1 MLSLGLGL
9 AVLVT
14 VALIEGNLNRQVVE
28 RLPDQAPAFFFID
41 IPSTQTAQFDALAL
55 SIPGASELQRVP
67 SLRGRITGINGT
79 PVEKAVIDPEVS
91 WAVDSDRGLTYAAT
105 PPDGSQIVAGDW
117 WAADYRGPLLV
128 SLDARLAEGFG
139 VKIGDRLTVNVLGR
153 NLDATIANL
162 RRIQWESFNLNFVLI
177 FSPGLL
183 DSAPHTHL
191 ATIHVPPGGEE
202 AMLRQVGDAFPS
214 VSAVRV
220 RETLETVTGILAA
233 IGAAARAVTGL
244 TLVVGTLVLAGA
256 VIAGHH
262 RRVYDAI
269 VLKVLGATRRDLLAA
284 YALEYGVLGL
294 ATALIAIAIGTLASW
309 GVVTFLMRADWVFLL
324 LPVAG
329 VTLLSLGITLVL
341 GFAGTWIALGQ
352 KAALLLRQG

>member
-1 MLSLGLGL
+1 
-9 AVLVT
+9 
-14 VALIEGNLNRQVVE
+14 
-28 RLPDQAPAFFFID
+28 
-41 IPSTQTAQFDALAL
+41 
-55 SIPGASELQRVP
+55 
-67 SLRGRITGINGT
+67 
-79 PVEKAVIDPEVS
+79 
-91 WAVDSDRGLTYAAT
+91 
-105 PPDGSQIVAGDW
+105 
-117 WAADYRGPLLV
+117 
-128 SLDARLAEGFG
+128 
-139 VKIGDRLTVNVLGR
+139 
-153 NLDATIANL
+153 
-162 RRIQWESFNLNFVLI
+162 
-177 FSPGLL
+177 
-183 DSAPHTHL
+183 
-191 ATIHVPPGGEE
+191 
-202 AMLRQVGDAFPS
+202 
-214 VSAVRV
+214 
-220 RETLETVTGILAA
+220 LETVTGILAA

-294 ATALIAIAIGTLASW
+294 ATAFIAIAIGTLASW

-352 KAALLLRQG
+352 KAAPLLRQG